1 MALYKYAHYYNII
14 IIFVM
19 SGVLYC
25 KYKRAWE
32 ESSDRQTAVIL
43 ICAMQA
49 FTKYC
54 KIEVYINNTRREKC
68 CG

>member
-1 MALYKYAHYYNII
+1 
-14 IIFVM
+14 M